1 MYLTAVLAYI
11 EKKGLRVIN
20 YDFLKDLFCHRRI
33 SSYSGRKKTQG
44 NIIETILYWTNGKSS
59 YMV

>member
-44 NIIETILYWTNGKSS
+44 NIKTILDWTRGKSS